1 MFLPDIGNGG
11 TVPVER
17 VSNVTRVEVLP
28 RDIRTR
34 IYGFEMVLQNSRR
47 SREPERVGLTDVLV
61 VPVVSCS
68 KPRCGASKETNGEDR
83 VVYGVLFAKEPTG
96 SRIPSSC
103 LDLPRGSAVSGD
115 GDISRAAAR
124 ILREKTGVEITPDA
138 LVPVL
143 LVRNGRQNT
152 LVYLSFSHMET
163 SMISCDYMG
172 RQNGNGG
179 GGDHHDDRSWF
190 LLDPSSRSAGGNTET
205 GATIRVLEPLRRLF
219 ERPKDSLVGKLRD
232 RRHPLLQPGVLRA
245 LITVFREEF
254 GWMMD
259 PSTSR
264 VVTGS

>member
-1 MFLPDIGNGG
+1 
-11 TVPVER
+11 
-17 VSNVTRVEVLP
+17 
-28 RDIRTR
+28 
-34 IYGFEMVLQNSRR
+34 
-47 SREPERVGLTDVLV
+47 
-61 VPVVSCS
+61 
-68 KPRCGASKETNGEDR
+68 
-83 VVYGVLFAKEPTG
+83 
-96 SRIPSSC
+96 
-103 LDLPRGSAVSGD
+103 
-115 GDISRAAAR
+115 
-124 ILREKTGVEITPDA
+124 
-138 LVPVL
+138 
-143 LVRNGRQNT
+143 
-152 LVYLSFSHMET
+152 
-163 SMISCDYMG
+163 MG